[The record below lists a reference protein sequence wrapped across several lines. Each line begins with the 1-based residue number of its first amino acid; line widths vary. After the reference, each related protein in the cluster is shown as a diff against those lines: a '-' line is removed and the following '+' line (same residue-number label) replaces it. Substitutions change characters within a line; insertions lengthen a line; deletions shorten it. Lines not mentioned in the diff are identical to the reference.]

1 MENELLQKKDPF
13 PKNVSDA
20 SRLLI
25 GWRKNLEAAIRT
37 EANDGVAFALS
48 EDKEEQKKSS
58 KKKEVTCSR
67 CKKVGHYASDCDEEM
82 PSKTPKSGS
91 NMLIVDEESSTQQEE
106 DTEEVMDDKTSN
118 TMKVKKSKVISRAM
132 KTVLHPLSQRVKK
145 MTKDNLRPKIGHS
158 VHSK

>member
-1 MENELLQKKDPF
+1 M
-13 PKNVSDA
+13 
-20 SRLLI
+20 
-25 GWRKNLEAAIRT
+25 
-37 EANDGVAFALS
+37 AFALS